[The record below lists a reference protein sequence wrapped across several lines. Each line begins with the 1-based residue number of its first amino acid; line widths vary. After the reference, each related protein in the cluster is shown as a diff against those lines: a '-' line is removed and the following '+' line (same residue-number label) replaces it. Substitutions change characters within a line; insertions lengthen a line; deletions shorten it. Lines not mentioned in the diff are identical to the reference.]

1 MEIDFYLLEEATGKV
16 KKVLEQLKTIS
27 DPEIPID
34 IVELGLIYN
43 ISFEKIQTFS
53 PDGENSMQENKCNIL
68 MSLTT
73 AWCPVAQEMP
83 VWVKEA
89 AMKVEGV
96 DDCDVEVT
104 FTPAW
109 DKNSITEAG
118 KLELGLM

>member
-1 MEIDFYLLEEATGKV
+1 VEEAII
-16 KKVLEQLKTIS
+16 EQLKTIR

-68 MSLTT
+68 MTLTT

-83 VWVKEA
+83 IWVKEA
-89 AMKVEGV
+89 ALKVEGV
-96 DDCDVEVT
+96 NECAVEVT
-104 FTPAW
+104 FDPAW
-109 DKNSITEAG
+109 GHDNITEAG
-118 KLELGLM
+118 KLELGLV

>member
-1 MEIDFYLLEEATGKV
+1 MEEAV
-16 KKVLEQLKTIS
+16 IEQLKTIR

-68 MSLTT
+68 MTLTT

-83 VWVKEA
+83 IWVKEA
-89 AMKVEGV
+89 ALKVKGV
-96 DDCDVEVT
+96 NECDVKVT
-104 FTPAW
+104 FDPAW
-109 DKNSITEAG
+109 ARDNITEAG

>member
-16 KKVLEQLKTIS
+16 QKVIEQLKTIR

-53 PDGENSMQENKCNIL
+53 PDGEKSIQENKCNIL

-109 DKNSITEAG
+109 GHDSITEAG

>member
-16 KKVLEQLKTIS
+16 QKVIEQLKTIR

-53 PDGENSMQENKCNIL
+53 PDGEKSIQENKCNIL

-89 AMKVEGV
+89 ALKVEGV
-96 DDCDVEVT
+96 DECDVKVT
-104 FTPAW
+104 FDPVWTR
-109 DKNSITEAG
+109 DSITEAG
-118 KLELGLM
+118 QLELGLI